1 MNSLDFEIGFVAV
14 RVVNIGSN
22 CLQLRYVKEVCR
34 QGLWE
39 NQSGIWRVHSTPD
52 LRLCQEMQLKGR
64 CSYKEGVKRSL
75 TSKAI
80 SNKGFVQRSEGI
92 GQRRSENNTSPRA
105 RATDN
110 TLTVQTDEKVP
121 PPYDMRTLTPRLWPC
136 CCRPAVSR
144 KGCPTH
150 QARHRL
156 PSVTTGTSR
165 RPIVYFAAIP
175 LEEKMVVHG
184 GMFAHCRRSIVV
196 SAGGGWLS
204 EARHVVE

>member
-1 MNSLDFEIGFVAV
+1 MELVQAGRRRACARSFFSRSSSRKSYREVSRARERFSYEYLDFEIGFVAV

-52 LRLCQEMQLKGR
+52 LLLCQEMQLKGR
-64 CSYKEGVKRSL
+64 CSYKEGYKGSL

-92 GQRRSENNTSPRA
+92 GQRGSENNTSPRA

-121 PPYDMRTLTPRLWPC
+121 LPYDMRTLTPRLWPC
-136 CCRPAVSR
+136 C
-144 KGCPTH
+144 
-150 QARHRL
+150 
-156 PSVTTGTSR
+156 
-165 RPIVYFAAIP
+165 
-175 LEEKMVVHG
+175 
-184 GMFAHCRRSIVV
+184 
-196 SAGGGWLS
+196 
-204 EARHVVE
+204 

>member
-1 MNSLDFEIGFVAV
+1 MVRKDLSSSSPYPCPQTRMELVQAGRRRACARSFFSRSSSRKSFREVSRAREKDFLMNSLDFEIGFVAV

-52 LRLCQEMQLKGR
+52 LLLCQEMQLKGR
-64 CSYKEGVKRSL
+64 CSNKEGVERSL

-136 CCRPAVSR
+136 C
-144 KGCPTH
+144 
-150 QARHRL
+150 
-156 PSVTTGTSR
+156 
-165 RPIVYFAAIP
+165 
-175 LEEKMVVHG
+175 
-184 GMFAHCRRSIVV
+184 
-196 SAGGGWLS
+196 
-204 EARHVVE
+204 